1 MSGDHGLIDASPPAI
16 VIGSGS
22 ANGLGITQNLGR
34 QGIPVYC
41 VTSNPSEI
49 TCKSRYCDGTV
60 IVHNV
65 EEDANTLERVLTQ
78 LAHHIPERSVLF
90 PTSDTTVLLLAKI
103 QRDLEHF
110 VTFIPEYS
118 VVETL
123 VIKTRF
129 YPSLQRYGVPHPQT
143 FSPEDTPLDAIM
155 QRLSFPM
162 YIRPAQSLLFAQH
175 FRHKGF
181 VVHNQEELHTF
192 LAIAEQ
198 ARVDVLVQ
206 EVIPGPT
213 SEGYILQGYF
223 NQQSQPIVIV
233 AAQKLRQPTMFSNQ
247 SVQVS
252 IPPSS
257 IAECIQSIVDYFQQ
271 IQYRGL
277 FGAEFKRDPRDG
289 QLKLLEVN
297 ARSMGGNR
305 FETACGANDI
315 LAAYRDVLGYK
326 VMPMLRYE
334 TGVYFIDEI
343 EELGSILSL
352 TLQRQLSFRALLH
365 PYRATK
371 KTLNYLSRED
381 PLPYLTKM
389 TQIFRQLPS
398 RFITSR
404 ARI

>member
-1 MSGDHGLIDASPPAI
+1 
-16 VIGSGS
+16 
-22 ANGLGITQNLGR
+22 
-34 QGIPVYC
+34 
-41 VTSNPSEI
+41 
-49 TCKSRYCDGTV
+49 
-60 IVHNV
+60 V
-65 EEDANTLERVLTQ
+65 EEDANTLERVLTR

-110 VTFIPEYS
+110 VIFIPEYS
-118 VVETL
+118 VVETM

-143 FSPEDTPLDAIM
+143 FSPEDTPRDVIM

-198 ARVDVLVQ
+198 ARVEVLVQ

-213 SEGYILQGYF
+213 SEGYILQGYL

-326 VMPMLRYE
+326 SCRCYAMRRA
-334 TGVYFIDEI
+334 
-343 EELGSILSL
+343 SISL
-352 TLQRQLSFRALLH
+352 TR
-365 PYRATK
+365 
-371 KTLNYLSRED
+371 SRSWD
-381 PLPYLTKM
+381 
-389 TQIFRQLPS
+389 RS
-398 RFITSR
+398 S
-404 ARI
+404 A